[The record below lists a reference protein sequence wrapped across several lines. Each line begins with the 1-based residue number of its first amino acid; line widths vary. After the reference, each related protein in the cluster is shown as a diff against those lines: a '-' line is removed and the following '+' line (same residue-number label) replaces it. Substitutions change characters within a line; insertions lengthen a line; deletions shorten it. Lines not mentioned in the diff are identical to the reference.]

1 MTVRR
6 IWPTGWRA
14 IVLLIV
20 GGIMGANLITPA
32 VAHIGSTLS
41 HLYSHADQRYVRKTA
56 PQLRFVD
63 LQLYGGFLQGGA
75 AYDTGFGP
83 NAGMDLPNAGTP
95 NFAYEFTIPRWYRSG
110 TNLTLRVVWHTSGT
124 SCGINL
130 SPNFT
135 SFARPGRTHIIG
147 PTASTGLTAVGGNT
161 LNAPATAN
169 QSSAKNYTIST
180 PVAGT
185 PLKAR
190 DTVIIGL
197 FRSSAAAE
205 DTCTSDLVIQGLSIT
220 YPA

>member
-1 MTVRR
+1 MSPRK
-6 IWPTGWRA
+6 IWPAGWRA

-20 GGIMGANLITPA
+20 GTIMGANLLTPA

-56 PQLRFVD
+56 SQLRFVD
-63 LQLYGGFLQGGA
+63 LQLYGGFLAGGA
-75 AYDTGFGP
+75 TYDTGFGP

-95 NFAYEFTIPRWYRSG
+95 NFVYEFTIPKWYRSG

-124 SCGINL
+124 SCGIDL
-130 SPNFT
+130 VPNFT

-147 PTASTGLTAVGGNT
+147 SSASSGLTAVGGNT

-185 PLKAR
+185 RLRAG
-190 DTVIIGL
+190 DTVIFGL
-197 FRSSAAAE
+197 FRSSGAGG
-205 DTCTSDLVIQGLSIT
+205 DTCTSDLVIQGLSLT